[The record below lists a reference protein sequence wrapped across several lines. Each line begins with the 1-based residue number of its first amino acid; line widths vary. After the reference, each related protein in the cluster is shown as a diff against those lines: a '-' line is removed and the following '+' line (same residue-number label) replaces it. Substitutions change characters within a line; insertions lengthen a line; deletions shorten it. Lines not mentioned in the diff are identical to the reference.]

1 MSGMQSPLRNVTW
14 WSLVFCSLIL
24 LLGQGQR
31 AAAQSLWNSQAN
43 QQRVTFYGGILG
55 NAGSLGSVTEL
66 RPSLGYAFNRHVDL
80 EAGLPFYWV
89 SPSSNATTNISG
101 SRAGIGNAFLTLRLA
116 LPNPTL
122 NYLSTLTGTAPTG
135 DVDSGFSTGRATFDW
150 NNHFDHTISRI
161 TPFANIG
168 VANTI
173 SDTPFFYRP
182 FSSLGLVGHLDGG
195 ARFRLFRP
203 LSVGASAYTIQP
215 SGQQKIYSKLLPRR
229 SDGVHGSQSQHSR
242 VFETNSVTI
251 GNADIARDSG
261 YSAWVQVNP
270 GSRFGLGAGYNR
282 SVQYGLNS
290 FFFGITCEV
299 PLLHR
304 SVN

>member
-1 MSGMQSPLRNVTW
+1 MHGTCLPLRSTVW
-14 WSLVFCSLIL
+14 CSLFVCFL
-24 LLGQGQR
+24 MVPLGLSDR
-31 AAAQSLWNSQAN
+31 VMAQSLWDSEEN
-43 QQRVTFYGGILG
+43 QQKLTFYGGIQG
-55 NAGSLGSVTEL
+55 NVGTLGSVTAL
-66 RPSLGYAFNRHVDL
+66 KPSLGYAINRHLEL

-89 SPSSNATTNISG
+89 SPSNNFTTNISG
-101 SRAGIGNAFLTLRLA
+101 SRAGIGNAFVAFRLL

-122 NYLSTLTGTAPTG
+122 NYQSTLTGTAPTG

-173 SDTPFFYRP
+173 SDSPFFYRP

-195 ARFRLFRP
+195 ARYRLFGP
-203 LSVGASAYTIQP
+203 LSVGASAYTILP
-215 SGQQKIYSKLLPRR
+215 SGQQKIYSKLLPRK
-229 SDGVHGSQSQHSR
+229 SASMHGSLSQHSR
-242 VFETNSVTI
+242 VFETDSVTI
-251 GNADIARDSG
+251 GNADIARDKG
-261 YSAWVQVNP
+261 YSAWFQVAP
-270 GSRFGLGAGYNR
+270 VSRFGLGAGYSR
-282 SVQYGLNS
+282 SVDYGINS
-290 FFFGITCEV
+290 FFFGITYQL